1 MNRKSYYK
9 KLNSNHG
16 AQQSNSTFNLSYS
29 SQRKKF
35 ENKSEEGFDWDWIFD
50 RGWLRIKE

>member
-16 AQQSNSTFNLSYS
+16 AQQSNSTFNLCYS

-50 RGWLRIKE
+50 RGWLRIKK